1 VQDGGAEFRGRL
13 LGINTTRV
21 RARGDRMAI
30 IVLMACVA
38 SCVRV
43 HGVCRAMVECLSHLW
58 RVLESDGVRGPS
70 HRVSSSWCT
79 SRCLCSHPAF
89 SRVRSMLHMLV
100 HVLEGITHVK
110 KSKTLV
116 WPRSGQQTRPEGE
129 RELRRATGRA
139 RRRPSRAHR
148 ARGHRQKTQE
158 WWRERCVSSTY
169 N

>member
-1 VQDGGAEFRGRL
+1 MTWPFTHFAASLITNVTTV
-13 LGINTTRV
+13 LGINTARV
-21 RARGDRMAI
+21 HAHGDRMAI
-30 IVLMACVA
+30 VVLMTCVA

-89 SRVRSMLHMLV
+89 SRVRSMLHMFV

-116 WPRSGQQTRPEGE
+116 WPHSGQQTRPEGE
-129 RELRRATGRA
+129 
-139 RRRPSRAHR
+139 
-148 ARGHRQKTQE
+148 
-158 WWRERCVSSTY
+158 
-169 N
+169 